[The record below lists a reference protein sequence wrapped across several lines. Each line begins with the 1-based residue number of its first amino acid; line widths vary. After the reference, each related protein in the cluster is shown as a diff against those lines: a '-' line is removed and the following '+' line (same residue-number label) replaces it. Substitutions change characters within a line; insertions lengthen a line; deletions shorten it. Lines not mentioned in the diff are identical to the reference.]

1 MVPSFIH
8 FVGYS
13 MHTSKQTINTS
24 AQTTG

>member
-1 MVPSFIH
+1 VVPSFVH
-8 FVGYS
+8 FVVYS